1 MVAEEA
7 EQVHHLRNLVLLV
20 ILEELLLDQNDLVRY
35 LLHYYFCYY
44 CFFFFIKTRYSSEPV
59 QSLFNFNFFSWL
71 GRQKLNKIAI
81 RLLFLMSISLRR
93 LPTIG
98 VSASKV
104 EMSSNTSSK
113 GFCLLKIFLLIG
125 SNFCLK
131 LASFILSLVT

>member
-1 MVAEEA
+1 MAEEA
-7 EQVHHLRNLVLLV
+7 EQVHHLRNLLLLV
-20 ILEELLLDQNDLVRY
+20 ILEGLLLDQKGLVRY
-35 LLHYYFCYY
+35 LLHYYQCYY
-44 CFFFFIKTRYSSEPV
+44 CLFFIKTRYSSEPV